1 MKERKKERAKKLNE
15 QIQKYL
21 HISKLGKILL
31 KRKKDYNNFLA

>member
-15 QIQKYL
+15 QIKKYL
-21 HISKLGKILL
+21 HISKLRKILL